1 VALCSTIAAVV
12 KGCQA
17 RRAGKRL
24 VDIVNRKVRCFMS
37 ERKIRVGL
45 IGAGA
50 NTRAFHIPG
59 FAKQDDVEIVAVA
72 NRTRESSQRVAQEF
86 AIPRIHDHW
95 QSLLEDASIDAVC
108 IGTWPYMHAPMTIAA
123 LEVGK
128 HVLCEA
134 RMAMN
139 HSEARAMLEVSRRH
153 PALTAQIVPAPH
165 TLAFDRTIIEMIA
178 AGYIGELISIDARIA
193 AARAYPDGSTLQHW
207 RQNREFSG
215 DNIMSMGIWYEAMM
229 RWVGPAKSV
238 MAVGQSVVRH
248 RQDASGGRVPIEIPD
263 HIDVIGAMAQGGQMH
278 LNVSTVLGHAPDLA
292 DVHIFGTDGTI
303 RLRQPV
309 GGALALSAGKRGK
322 GELEPLDVDP
332 AKRGGWRV
340 EEEFINSIRGM
351 ERVTHTDF
359 FTGVKYMEWT
369 TAVSQ
374 SLHKCQAALL
384 PL

>member
-1 VALCSTIAAVV
+1 
-12 KGCQA
+12 
-17 RRAGKRL
+17 
-24 VDIVNRKVRCFMS
+24 MS
-37 ERKIRVGL
+37 ETKIRIGL

-59 FAKQDDVEIVAVA
+59 FVKQADVEVVAVA
-72 NRTRESSQRVAQEF
+72 NRTRESSQRVADEF
-86 AIPRIHDHW
+86 AIPKIHEHW
-95 QSLLEDASIDAVC
+95 QSLLDDDSIDAVC
-108 IGTWPYMHAPMTIAA
+108 IGTWPYMHAPLTIAA
-123 LEVGK
+123 LHAGK

-139 HSEARAMLEVSRRH
+139 HNEARTMLEASHRH

-165 TLAFDRTIIEMIA
+165 TLAFDRTIIDMIA
-178 AGYIGELISIDARIA
+178 GGYLGELIGIDARIA
-193 AARAYPDGSTLQHW
+193 AARAYPNASPQQHW

-238 MAVGQSVVRH
+238 MAVGQCVVRH
-248 RQDASGGRVPIEIPD
+248 RHDASGRRVSMEIPD

-278 LNVSTVLGHAPDLA
+278 LTVSSVLGHAPDLA

-303 RLRQPV
+303 RLRQPA
-309 GGALALSAGKRGK
+309 GGALALAAGRRGQ
-322 GELEPLDVDP
+322 GELEAVAVDP

-340 EEEFINSIRGM
+340 EEEFINAIRGR

-359 FTGVKYMEWT
+359 FTGVRYMEWT

-374 SLHKCQAALL
+374 SLHRNEAVLL
-384 PL
+384 PLSA